1 MRKDWRGDIGRGEI
15 LQSVIG
21 ILFCKDLIC
30 KDSSRSLGKALK
42 DFKLG
47 YDLMRSA
54 FLEFSLPAG

>member
-30 KDSSRSLGKALK
+30 KDLSRSLGKALRI
-42 DFKLG
+42 LSWG
-47 YDLMRSA
+47 MT
-54 FLEFSLPAG
+54 